1 MSTPVLEIQGVTK
14 QFDDKHVLQGIDLKV
29 AEHTAVVMIGAS
41 GSGKSTLL
49 RCINLLVDIDDGDIL
64 LDGEVVTDPTRMS
77 APDSMRTSPAAVI
90 APSKRSTPWPL
101 LMTTEPAACRST
113 VPPAPCARTSPNCP
127 KAASSAD
134 DKVTEPDTLRTGAS
148 ITSLASVDSTLS
160 PACSST

>member
-64 LDGEVVTDPTRMS
+64 LDGEVVTDRRWIRS
-77 APDSMRTSPAAVI
+77 ASAARWRW
-90 APSKRSTPWPL
+90 S
-101 LMTTEPAACRST
+101 
-113 VPPAPCARTSPNCP
+113 
-127 KAASSAD
+127 
-134 DKVTEPDTLRTGAS
+134 
-148 ITSLASVDSTLS
+148 
-160 PACSST
+160 SSTSICSRT